1 MILARVFLPFAF
13 GYFLSYLYRVV
24 NAVIAPD
31 LVRDAGLDANDLG
44 LLTSA
49 YFLTFAAFQLPLG
62 ILLDR
67 FGPRR
72 TEAALLLFAAAG
84 AFVFGMSDGT
94 TGLIVGRALIG
105 FGVSACLMAA
115 FKAFVMW
122 FPTGRLPLVNGCQMA
137 AGGLGALA
145 ATRPVET
152 ALHFTDWR
160 GLFVVLGILTC
171 LAAATIFFAV
181 PERRTTT
188 TSPGLG
194 DQLAGIRRVFS
205 SSLFWRAAPLTVMSQ
220 ASFLSIQGLWSG
232 PWLRD
237 IGGLGREAVAD
248 HLFLVAASM
257 VAGFVAMGLAAER
270 LSRFGIRPIIVS
282 AAGMALFMLVQV
294 AVVLQWTGAVLP
306 IWMLFGFFGTTGI
319 LPYAALSQRFPAELA
334 GRLNTGLNVMVF
346 VLAWAAQWGIGAV
359 IDQWPT
365 TASGGYDPAGYQAGF
380 GMLLVLQVAALAWF
394 MLYRG
399 DRVPEG

>member
-152 ALHFTDWR
+152 ALQFTDWR
-160 GLFVVLGILTC
+160 GLFVVLGVLTC

-181 PERRTTT
+181 PERRATT
-188 TSPGLG
+188 TSSGLG
-194 DQLAGIRRVFS
+194 NQLAGIGRVFS

-257 VAGFVAMGLAAER
+257 VAGFFAMGLAAER
-270 LSRFGIRPIIVS
+270 LSRFGVRPITV
-282 AAGMALFMLVQV
+282 AVAGMALFILVQV

-306 IWMLFGFFGTTGI
+306 VWMLFGFFGTTGI

-346 VLAWAAQWGIGAV
+346 VLAWAGQWGIGAV

-380 GMLLVLQVAALAWF
+380 GMLLVLQIAALAWF

>member
-24 NAVIAPD
+24 NASIASD
-31 LVRDAGLDANDLG
+31 LAKDAGLDASDLG
-44 LLTSA
+44 LVTSA

-84 AFVFGMSDGT
+84 AFVFGMSEST
-94 TGLIVGRALIG
+94 TGLVIGRALIG

-122 FPTGRLPLVNGCQMA
+122 FPSGRLPLINGCQMA

-145 ATRPVET
+145 ATQPVET
-152 ALHFTDWR
+152 ALTLTDWR
-160 GLFVVLGILTC
+160 GLFVMLGVLTLV
-171 LAAATIFFAV
+171 AATIIFFVV
-181 PERRTTT
+181 PERRSTTVAG
-188 TSPGLG
+188 GLG
-194 DQLAGIRRVFS
+194 AQAGGIARIFS

-220 ASFLSIQGLWSG
+220 ASFLAIQGLWSG

-237 IGGLGREAVAD
+237 VGGFGREAVID
-248 HLFLVAASM
+248 HLELIAASM
-257 VAGFVAMGLAAER
+257 VAGFVVMGFLAER
-270 LSRFGIRPIIVS
+270 LSRLGIRPMTVA

-294 AVVLQWTGAVLP
+294 VVVLQWTGAVLP
-306 IWMLFGFFGTTGI
+306 VWMLFGFFGTTGI
-319 LPYAALSQRFPAELA
+319 LPYAALSQQFPGELA
-334 GRLNTGLNVMVF
+334 GRLNTGLNVLVF
-346 VLAWAAQWGIGAV
+346 VLAWAGQQGIGVV

-380 GMLLVLQVAALAWF
+380 GMMLVLQVAALAWF
-394 MLYRG
+394 ILYRG

>member
-49 YFLTFAAFQLPLG
+49 YFLIFAAFQLPLG

-72 TEAALLLFAAAG
+72 TEAGLLLFAAAG
-84 AFVFGMSDGT
+84 AIVFGMSDGT
-94 TGLIVGRALIG
+94 TGLIIGRALIG

-122 FPTGRLPLVNGCQMA
+122 FPTGRLPLVNGLQMA

-145 ATRPVET
+145 ATRPVEA
-152 ALHFTDWR
+152 ALQFTDWR
-160 GLFVVLGILTC
+160 GVFLALGVLTC
-171 LAAATIFFAV
+171 VAAATIFFVV
-181 PERRTTT
+181 PERRATTGA
-188 TSPGLG
+188 PGLRT
-194 DQLAGIRRVFS
+194 QIAGISRVFS
-205 SSLFWRAAPLTVMSQ
+205 SSLFWRAAPLTVVSQ
-220 ASFLSIQGLWSG
+220 AAFLSIQGLWSG

-237 IGGLGREAVAD
+237 IGGLDREAVAD

-257 VAGFVAMGLAAER
+257 VAGFVVMGFAAER
-270 LSRFGIRPIIVS
+270 LGRIGIRPIFV
-282 AAGMALFMLVQV
+282 AVAGMALFVLVQV
-294 AVVLQWTGAVLP
+294 VLVLQWTGAVLP
-306 IWMLFGFFGTTGI
+306 VWMLFGFFGTTGI
-319 LPYAALSQRFPAELA
+319 LPYAALSQRFPADLA

-346 VLAWAAQWGIGAV
+346 VLAWAGQWGIGAV

-365 TASGGYDPAGYQAGF
+365 TASGGYDPAGYQAAF
-380 GMLLVLQVAALAWF
+380 GMMLALQVAALAWF
-394 MLYRG
+394 MLFRG
-399 DRVPEG
+399 DRVPAN